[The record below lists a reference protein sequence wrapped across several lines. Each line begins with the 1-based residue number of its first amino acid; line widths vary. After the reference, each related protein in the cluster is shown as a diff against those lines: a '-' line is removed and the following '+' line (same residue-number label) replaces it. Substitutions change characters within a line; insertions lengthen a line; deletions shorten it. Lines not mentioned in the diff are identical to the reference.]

1 MKKEIKFILF
11 SLLLSLS
18 ACGNVGG
25 NASLPNG
32 STHIS
37 SSNRT
42 SSFSSISTN
51 ISNSSSNSSNE
62 IINSSSSNEKQEG
75 NVMIN
80 KNASKIIKAQEN
92 ISKTSDIINN
102 AHAMSLRKEKRR
114 VKALSSDGLNGEFL
128 QGYFDAR
135 PLVKMTSEPLSFAF
149 ATLEGLIA
157 TGNASIDI
165 NDQTFYFSNNSTPI
179 RVNYFEDHSN
189 YVFIRYADY
198 RMLLN
203 SDEENTFVLS
213 FSTGNNDSIWMNY
226 ETLTT
231 SLTYWNS
238 DKAWQEEID
247 ALINC

>member
-1 MKKEIKFILF
+1 MNKEIKFILF

-18 ACGNVGG
+18 ACGKVGG
-25 NASLPNG
+25 NSTPNG
-32 STHIS
+32 PTHIS
-37 SSNRT
+37 
-42 SSFSSISTN
+42 
-51 ISNSSSNSSNE
+51 SSNE
-62 IINSSSSNEKQEG
+62 IINSSSSNADEESS
-75 NVMIN
+75 MIN

-102 AHAMSLRKEKRR
+102 AQPMSLRKERR
-114 VKALSSDGLNGEFL
+114 KKSLSHDGLNGEFL
-128 QGYFDAR
+128 QGYFDAG
-135 PLVKMTSEPLSFAF
+135 PLVKMTSEPMSFAF

-179 RVNYFEDHSN
+179 RVNYFEDHSD

-203 SDEENTFVLS
+203 SNEENTFVLS

-231 SLTYWNS
+231 SLTYWQS
-238 DKAWQEEID
+238 DKAWYEEID
-247 ALINC
+247 ALIDCLDEYNQDSISGEPLRYIKSIF